1 MCSWNSNCRWKYS
14 TNGEADKP
22 FTSHC
27 KTHICYLYQVLCNNC
42 RKLRH
47 FSRKPAPILKLQ
59 FLAYLPH
66 SFNNSLFSTSSFL
79 YVWNNYSP
87 STSIK
92 IAFLLPL
99 LVLPFIA
106 HLFFVLDS
114 ARSLYFIQRE
124 LEKLQRPLY
133 WQLATSLCHPVELWL
148 LVPASMQGVETG
160 RLEGG
165 SLILEG
171 GTVSY

>member
-1 MCSWNSNCRWKYS
+1 MVFVP
-14 TNGEADKP
+14 GP
-22 FTSHC
+22 
-27 KTHICYLYQVLCNNC
+27 LQQLPQ
-42 RKLRH
+42 LRH
-47 FSRKPAPILKLQ
+47 FSRKPALILKLQ
-59 FLAYLPH
+59 FPAYIPH

-114 ARSLYFIQRE
+114 ALSLYPVWTRKTSATFILAPCHIAMPPCWTVITCPGVHTSRE
-124 LEKLQRPLY
+124 NWAVRR
-133 WQLATSLCHPVELWL
+133 WD
-148 LVPASMQGVETG
+148 
-160 RLEGG
+160 
-165 SLILEG
+165 SLILA
-171 GTVSY
+171 VSEVKI